1 MTSRYRPGGPHI
13 LVFAVVVFGFAR
25 ALVAQPAEPA
35 AATCTRPAVK
45 CGPFVSG
52 PTYTSLSIVNGYDA
66 NNQKVCKFAEHTLL
80 PLETQVGFPSHW
92 SICNACDLEARVE
105 LFSWSDTD
113 LGTYLDNFRPIQ
125 DPSNVIQSGLI
136 ACHTDNAGIDAR
148 AKSETPFGGLNY
160 KARVVSATG
169 VVTDIIDP
177 QLQIKRG
184 GTFNP
189 VATGAFWLVVGTL
202 VGFVAARFRV
212 GTAGPRTR
220 GDAG

>member
-1 MTSRYRPGGPHI
+1 MTLRNSPSGPHI
-13 LVFAVVVFGFAR
+13 LVFAIVAFGFAR
-25 ALVAQPAEPA
+25 VLLAQPAEA
-35 AATCTRPAVK
+35 ACTRPAVK

-80 PLETQVGFPSHW
+80 PLETEVGYPSHW
-92 SICNACDLEARVE
+92 SICSACDLEASVE

-113 LGTYLDNFRPIQ
+113 LGTYLENFRPIQ

-136 ACHTDNAGIDAR
+136 ACHTDNAGIEAR
-148 AKSETPFGGLNY
+148 AKSATPFGGLNY

-184 GTFNP
+184 GTLNP
-189 VATGAFWLVVGTL
+189 VKTVLWVLLGAAAGFGLARFGVGT
-202 VGFVAARFRV
+202 
-212 GTAGPRTR
+212 TGPTPANERADR
-220 GDAG
+220 